1 MVITVLSRMI
11 QIPNIV
17 TAARAA
23 LALAGAGCDGS
34 ATTHYTRLCL
44 LHAVMLEVYIA
55 AQHVL
60 EGVSVF

>member
-1 MVITVLSRMI
+1 MVLHLASSSVN
-11 QIPNIV
+11 QIF

-23 LALAGAGCDGS
+23 LASAGASCDGS
-34 ATTHYTRLCL
+34 ATTHRTRLYL